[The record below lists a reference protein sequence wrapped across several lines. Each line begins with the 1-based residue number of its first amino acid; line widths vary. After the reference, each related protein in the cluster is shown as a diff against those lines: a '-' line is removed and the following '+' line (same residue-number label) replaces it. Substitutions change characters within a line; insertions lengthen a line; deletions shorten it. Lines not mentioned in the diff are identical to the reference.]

1 MNKTKNLTKISVLII
16 FLTIFAS
23 SLFPWQEEASKEDV
37 VWKKEKY
44 SDSPNSKFNI
54 SEFKVGYEIS
64 NVYSY
69 KDCSIYKHED
79 GNGITIIANDP
90 IWNDIH
96 LVQIITILEKNR
108 EQEKEIIFRCRFY
121 KVVEKNG
128 ETNYFH
134 PSAEGYYDVFYNKYR
149 DIAKELPLEIKEKFQ
164 GYFGISK

>member
-1 MNKTKNLTKISVLII
+1 MNKIKNLSKISALII

-23 SLFPWQEEASKEDV
+23 SLFPWQEGESKEDV

-79 GNGITIIANDP
+79 GSGITIATNDP
-90 IWNDIH
+90 DWNGIH
-96 LVQIITILEKNR
+96 LVQFVTIRKKVGEKGAS
-108 EQEKEIIFRCRFY
+108 FSCRFY

-128 ETNYFH
+128 ERRYYY
-134 PSAEGYYDVFYNKYR
+134 PLVEGYYDIFYNNYR
-149 DIAKELPLEIKEKFQ
+149 DAAKELPLEIRKKFH
-164 GYFGISK
+164 GYYGISE